1 MSYFSS
7 PESRQRR
14 EDHLRRQYAD
24 RPEILEKKL
33 KDLRKIWYESDRQR
47 QRRPKEPTQGD

>member
-1 MSYFSS
+1 MSYFS
-7 PESRQRR
+7 PEGRQRR

-47 QRRPKEPTQGD
+47 LQKSTNHETQPQ